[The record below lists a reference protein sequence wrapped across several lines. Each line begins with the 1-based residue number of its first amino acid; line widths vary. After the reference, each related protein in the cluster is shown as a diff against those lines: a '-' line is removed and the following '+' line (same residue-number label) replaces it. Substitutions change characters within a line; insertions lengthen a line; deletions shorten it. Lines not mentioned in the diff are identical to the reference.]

1 MSGDRGYRGSGSAVV
16 RLTVRLIRRSTLLTA
31 LALAAYAAV
40 ETLVI
45 ERSYPDDASRAALST
60 FGDFPML
67 RVLQGV
73 PYSVDTGA
81 LVAWDAGWVMSLVV
95 GLWAITTTARVLR
108 GDEDEGRAEVMLA
121 GPVRASRM
129 LACQV
134 CALLAAGGVLGL
146 STALAMVASGAP
158 VAGSLLFGAAIC
170 GLCAAF
176 VALTAVAS
184 QVFASRRQALGVS
197 AGLLGA
203 ALVLRMVAN
212 SADSRSWLAWVTPLG
227 WIDQLRPFGEDR
239 VPVLLVPV
247 AVVAGLVACAIAL
260 LVRRDSRTGLVRERG
275 ARPSH
280 AWGLTS
286 PMAFAWRANLGVLLM
301 WALALAVWGAAT
313 GALVPSMND
322 FVDSDPAFRDILAGM
337 GMEVSDLSKGFVGM
351 TATIVG
357 VALSVYAASR
367 VGSAREEEAT
377 TRLDHV
383 TTRSVPRRRWLG
395 GQVLLTLVSVL
406 LLAVVAGG
414 ATWGGAAMM
423 GADLSAGDSMAAV
436 LNTFPVAVV
445 FGGLAVLVF
454 GLAPR
459 ATVAVAASAA
469 VLAYVLQLVGP
480 ALGWP
485 DIIVGASPFWH
496 LTAVPVEAFEPV
508 SAVVLVALGAFA
520 TAVGMVAFERRDLV
534 GA

>member
-1 MSGDRGYRGSGSAVV
+1 MTGDGGMRGSGSAVV

-31 LALAAYAAV
+31 FALAAYAAA
-40 ETLVI
+40 EMRVI
-45 ERSYPDDASRAALST
+45 EKSYPNDASRAALST

-73 PYSVDTGA
+73 PYSVETGA
-81 LVAWDAGWVMSLVV
+81 LVAWDAGWVMSLIV

-121 GPVRASRM
+121 GPVRASRL

-134 CALLAAGGVLGL
+134 CVLLAAGGVLGL
-146 STALAMVASGAP
+146 SIGLAMAVSGAP
-158 VAGSLLFGAAIC
+158 VAGSLLFGAAIS

-184 QVFASRRQALGVS
+184 QVFTSRRRAFGVS

-212 SADSRSWLAWVTPLG
+212 SADSRTWLAWATPLG
-227 WIDQLRPFGEDR
+227 WTDQLRPLGEDR
-239 VPVLLVPV
+239 VPVLLVPT
-247 AVVAGLVACAIAL
+247 AVVAGLVACAVAL
-260 LVRRDSRTGLVRERG
+260 RLHRDSRTGLIHERG

-286 PMAFAWRANLGVLLM
+286 PLAFAWRANLGVLLM
-301 WALALAVWGAAT
+301 WALALAVWGVAT

-322 FVDSDPAFRDILAGM
+322 VVESDPAFRDILAGM
-337 GMEVSDLSKGFVGM
+337 GMEVSNLSKGFVGM

-377 TRLDHV
+377 TRLDNI
-383 TTRSVPRRRWLG
+383 TTRSVLRRRWLG
-395 GQVLLTLVSVL
+395 GQVLLTLVSIL
-406 LLAVVAGG
+406 LLAAVAGS
-414 ATWGGAAMM
+414 ATWCGAAMM
-423 GADLSAGDSMAAV
+423 GDDLSVRDSMAAV

-459 ATVAVAASAA
+459 ATFGVAASAA
-469 VLAYVLQLVGP
+469 ILAYLLQLVGP

-496 LTAVPVEAFEPV
+496 LNAVPIEAFEPT
-508 SAVVLVALGAFA
+508 SAVVLVALGVFA
-520 TAVGMVAFERRDLV
+520 TAVGMVAFERRDQV